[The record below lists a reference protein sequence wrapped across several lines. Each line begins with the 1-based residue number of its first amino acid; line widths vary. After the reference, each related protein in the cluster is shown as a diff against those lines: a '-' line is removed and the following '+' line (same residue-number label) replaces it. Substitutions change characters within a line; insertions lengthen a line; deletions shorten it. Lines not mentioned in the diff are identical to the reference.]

1 MSVRI
6 APSVLSADLG
16 RLREQVE
23 QAVAGGAEWIHV
35 DVMDGHFVP
44 NLTFGAPMIRALRAL
59 TDRPIDVHL
68 MVQHPEHYIT
78 EYADAGAAVFTFH
91 PEATVH
97 VQRHLAA
104 ARERGMLAG
113 LALNPGTPLAYVE
126 EVVDDLDLVLVMSVN
141 PGYGGQSYLPAST
154 DKIRRIRAVLDRAGS
169 RATLEVD
176 GGITT
181 ETIAEPWG
189 AGADTFVAGTAV
201 FGAAD
206 PARAVRELRRRCAV
220 LAGLCPDNGSSW
232 WWY

>member
-23 QAVAGGAEWIHV
+23 QAIAGGAEWIHV

-44 NLTFGAPMIRALRAL
+44 NLTFGAPMIRALRHL
-59 TDRPIDVHL
+59 TDHPIDVHL
-68 MVQHPEHYIT
+68 MVQHPEQYIA
-78 EYADAGAAVFTFH
+78 EYAEAGATVFTFH

-104 ARERGMLAG
+104 ARERGMMAG
-113 LALNPGTPLAYVE
+113 LALNPGTPLAYLE
-126 EVVDDLDLVLVMSVN
+126 EVVDDVDLVLVMSVN

-154 DKIRRIRAVLDRAGS
+154 DKIRRVRAVLDRAGS
-169 RATLEVD
+169 RAAVEVD
-176 GGITT
+176 GGITA
-181 ETIAEPWG
+181 ETIAEAWG
-189 AGADTFVAGTAV
+189 AGGDTFVAGTAV
-201 FGAAD
+201 FGDAD

-220 LAGLCPDNGSSW
+220 LA
-232 WWY
+232 

>member
-1 MSVRI
+1 VSARI

-44 NLTFGAPMIRALRAL
+44 NLSFGAPLIRALRRL
-59 TDRPIDVHL
+59 TDRPLDVHL
-68 MVQHPEHYIT
+68 MVERPEQYIA
-78 EYADAGAAVFTFH
+78 EYADAGANVFTFH

-97 VQRHLAA
+97 VQRQLAA
-104 ARERGMLAG
+104 VRERGMQAG
-113 LALNPGTPLAYVE
+113 LALNPAAPLALIE
-126 EVVDDLDLVLVMSVN
+126 EVVPELDLVLVMSVN
-141 PGYGGQSYLPAST
+141 PGFGGQSYLPGAT
-154 DKIRRIRAVLDRAGS
+154 DKIRRIRALLDRHGS
-169 RATLEVD
+169 RAALEVD

-181 ETIAEPWG
+181 ATIADAWG

-206 PARAVRELRRRCAV
+206 PAAAVRELLRRCATRV
-220 LAGLCPDNGSSW
+220 
-232 WWY
+232 

>member
-1 MSVRI
+1 VSVRI

-23 QAVAGGAEWIHV
+23 SAIEGGAEWLHV

-44 NLTFGAPMIRALRAL
+44 NLTFGAPMIRALRGM
-59 TDRPIDVHL
+59 TDRPLDVHL
-68 MVQHPEHYIT
+68 MVEQPEQYID
-78 EYADAGAAVFTFH
+78 EFADAGATVFTFH

-104 ARERGMLAG
+104 VRERGMLAG
-113 LALNPGTPLAYVE
+113 LALNPSTPVGFAE
-126 EVVDDLDLVLVMSVN
+126 EVLDDLDLILVMSVN
-141 PGYGGQSYLPAST
+141 PGYGGQSYLSSAT
-154 DKIRRIRAVLDRAGS
+154 EKLRRVRAILDQAGS

-181 ETIAEPWG
+181 ETIAEAWL

-201 FGAAD
+201 FGVGD
-206 PARAVRELRRRCAV
+206 PGQAVRDLQRRCAV
-220 LAGLCPDNGSSW
+220 LA
-232 WWY
+232 